1 MANVRL
7 YDLFPE
13 LENDIVKLILEG
25 KYAEFKIKFEAG
37 KPVISETIEKKRYEV
52 KK

>member
-7 YDLFPE
+7 YDLCPE
-13 LENDIVKLILEG
+13 LENDIVKLILDE
-25 KYAEFKIKFEAG
+25 KYAEFKVKLEAG